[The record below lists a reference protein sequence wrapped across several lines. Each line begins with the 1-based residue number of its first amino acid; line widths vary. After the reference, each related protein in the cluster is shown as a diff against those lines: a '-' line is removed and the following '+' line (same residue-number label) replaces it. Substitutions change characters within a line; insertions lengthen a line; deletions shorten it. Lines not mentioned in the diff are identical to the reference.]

1 MAKAKTASK
10 NNPTSRQKSID
21 VFYGG
26 KKVVPVEIITE
37 ETRFIGAQYEDGAVV
52 KSPSGD
58 FVFWSQVKA

>member
-10 NNPTSRQKSID
+10 NNPTSRQKAAD

-26 KKVVPVEIITE
+26 KKVVPVQVITE
-37 ETRFIGAQYEDGAVV
+37 ETRFIGAQYEDGSVAQ
-52 KSPSGD
+52 SPNGD